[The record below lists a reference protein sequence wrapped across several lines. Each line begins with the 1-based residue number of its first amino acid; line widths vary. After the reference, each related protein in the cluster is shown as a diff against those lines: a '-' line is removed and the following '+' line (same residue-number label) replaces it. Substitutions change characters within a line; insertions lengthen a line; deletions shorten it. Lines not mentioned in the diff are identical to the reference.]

1 MILESFEKVELR
13 VLFDLN
19 AHSVQRLD
27 GSVACEEVLRTGT
40 ERNDLEVLHSIESSC
55 YGNELVD
62 HVSALFCVSDRILR
76 DVSLYATDLEVVGS
90 IEHTAVSIASAANE
104 IVL

>member
-27 GSVACEEVLRTGT
+27 GSVACEEVLRTRS
-40 ERNDLEVLHSIESSC
+40 ERNDLQILHSIESSG
-55 YGNELVD
+55 YRNEVLD

-76 DVSLYATDLEVVGS
+76 DVSVYATDLEVVGS
-90 IEHTAVSIASAANE
+90 IEHTAVSVASAANQV
-104 IVL
+104 IL